1 MLSLVDWDSV
11 TKLQDGNEAYNLFLE
26 IFSRLYDIAKKTF
39 KVLLKGNKKYAKS
52 FLKKKKK
59 KQNQWGKIAMKHSKY
74 WRSKKKSYYSN
85 LTNKYKDSI
94 KKTWYFM
101 RETIGKF
108 KLKTKELP
116 HRTDCNRWKGN
127 NWWEN
132 NGEKLNRFRLNIE
145 TKLASKIPVSNTHFK
160 QYVKYESSNLEQKNL
175 KTKNKIMPSL
185 H

>member
-1 MLSLVDWDSV
+1 
-11 TKLQDGNEAYNLFLE
+11 
-26 IFSRLYDIAKKTF
+26 
-39 KVLLKGNKKYAKS
+39 
-52 FLKKKKK
+52 
-59 KQNQWGKIAMKHSKY
+59 
-74 WRSKKKSYYSN
+74 
-85 LTNKYKDSI
+85 
-94 KKTWYFM
+94 M

>member
-1 MLSLVDWDSV
+1 
-11 TKLQDGNEAYNLFLE
+11 
-26 IFSRLYDIAKKTF
+26 
-39 KVLLKGNKKYAKS
+39 
-52 FLKKKKK
+52 
-59 KQNQWGKIAMKHSKY
+59 MKHSKH

-116 HRTDCNRWKGN
+116 HRTYRNRWKGN

-145 TKLASKIPVSNTHFK
+145 TKLA
-160 QYVKYESSNLEQKNL
+160 
-175 KTKNKIMPSL
+175 
-185 H
+185 

>member
-26 IFSRLYDIAKKTF
+26 IFSRLYGIAKKTF

-52 FLKKKKK
+52 FWKKK
-59 KQNQWGKIAMKHSKY
+59 KQNQWGKTAMKHSKH

-101 RETIGKF
+101 RETIEKF
-108 KLKTKELP
+108 QLKTKELP
-116 HRTDCNRWKGN
+116 QRTDRNRWKGN

-160 QYVKYESSNLEQKNL
+160 QYVKYESSNLEQKNF